1 MNELY
6 IGIDMGGT
14 NVKFG
19 CFDARLKLLCKTS
32 VTSKAD
38 SQPNTIIEQL
48 TDSAKTFLTDNKID
62 IDQVKAVGIGAAGQ
76 LNLAKGIIIS
86 SPNIP
91 LLKNVPFRKML
102 SRRLGKPVILENDA
116 NAACWGEYIIGAG
129 KNVKNMAFLTLG
141 TGIGGGL
148 ITDGKIVHGFNDN
161 AAELGHII
169 IYPAGRLCN
178 CGQRGCAEAY
188 ASADSTAKR
197 AEETIRAG
205 ADSSLSKT
213 LDKNGKITAKDIYE
227 HLKNGDKL
235 AKKITDE
242 TAEILAILCI
252 NLLHTTEPQR
262 IVIAGG
268 MAAAGDILLKRIK
281 YYFNKNIWSLKKEN
295 VEICFSELAEDA
307 GITGAAALAKDA
319 EKIN

>member
-1 MNELY
+1 MNKLY

-38 SQPNTIIEQL
+38 SQPDTIIEQL
-48 TDSAKTFLTDNKID
+48 TNSAEMFLAGNKID
-62 IDQVKAVGIGAAGQ
+62 TDEVKAVGIGAAGQ
-76 LNLAKGIIIS
+76 LNLAEGVIIS

-91 LLKNVPFRKML
+91 SLKNIPFRKML
-102 SRRLGKPVILENDA
+102 TLRLGKPVILENDA
-116 NAACWGEYIIGAG
+116 NAACWGEYVIGAG

-148 ITDGKIVHGFNDN
+148 VTDGRIVHGFSDT

-178 CGQRGCAEAY
+178 CGQKGCAEAY
-188 ASADSTAKR
+188 ASANSTAKR
-197 AEETIRAG
+197 AEEAILAG

-213 LDKNGKITAKDIYE
+213 LDENGKITAKDVYE
-227 HLKNGDKL
+227 HLKAGDKL
-235 AKKITDE
+235 AGKITDE
-242 TAEILAILCI
+242 TAEILAIVCI

-262 IVIAGG
+262 IVLAGG

-281 YYFNKNIWSLKKEN
+281 HYFNRNIWSLKKEN

-319 EKIN
+319 